1 MEYYAAIKGNEVLIP
16 ETLWVN
22 QENIILSESSQTPKA
37 TRWMAGGRQVAGGAG
52 IAVITPPLLNCVLRF
67 YSVVRKV
74 YVPNMVS
81 FM

>member
-37 TRWMAGGRQVAGGAG
+37 TRGMAGGRQVAGGAG
-52 IAVITPPLLNCVLRF
+52 IAVITPPLLNWYQVLF
-67 YSVVRKV
+67 CGEKGGGTKHG
-74 YVPNMVS
+74 
-81 FM
+81 